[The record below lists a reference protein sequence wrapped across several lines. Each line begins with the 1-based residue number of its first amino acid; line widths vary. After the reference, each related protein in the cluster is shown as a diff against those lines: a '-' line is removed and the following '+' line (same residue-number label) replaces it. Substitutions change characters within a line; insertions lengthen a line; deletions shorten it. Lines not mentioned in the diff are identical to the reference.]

1 MRPTLPSAA
10 LLMLFAFGTTAAQ
23 HAESPASAAAPPPG
37 ASIYGELAFSETIGF
52 DYNRDGTT
60 DSVQFWIELK
70 AQPAVGKPGTPGA
83 RAESG
88 SVSYFVLDLKSGRR
102 IDDWL
107 LGLNMT
113 GLVGG
118 FPVAGEEYPLTNIR
132 VTGNTAQFDLRGST
146 WTIRDNGDSWEQ
158 DDIRIVTG
166 GREREGRFYGGNLT
180 VVPDLA
186 VVTKPADI
194 PENRKCNR
202 CHKDAAVTIAA
213 EGGPHSEFECVNC
226 HVDHRREPPE
236 TVSRCLNC
244 HNPHDENRSVRASCV
259 SCHSSHDF
267 NKVEYDITVPDGL
280 CADCHSAAV
289 TQLQDSGTRHMGLA
303 CALCHRD
310 EHGAI
315 PSCTDCHGGPH
326 SEKVMARPERCVRCH
341 NGAHETIV
349 NP

>member
-1 MRPTLPSAA
+1 
-10 LLMLFAFGTTAAQ
+10 MLFAFGTAAAQ
-23 HAESPASAAAPPPG
+23 YGESPASAASPPAG

-70 AQPAVGKPGTPGA
+70 AQPAVGEPGTPGA

-118 FPVAGEEYPLTNIR
+118 FPVAGEEYPLTNISI
-132 VTGNTAQFDLRGST
+132 TGNTAQFDLRGST
-146 WTIRDNGDSWEQ
+146 WTIRDEGDSWEK

-166 GREREGRFYGGNLT
+166 GREREGRFYGGNVT
-180 VVPDLA
+180 VLA
-186 VVTKPADI
+186 DPAIVTKPADI
-194 PENRKCNR
+194 RENRRCNR
-202 CHKDAAVTIAA
+202 CHEDAALTVAA
-213 EGGPHSEFECVNC
+213 DGGPHAELECAAC
-226 HVDHRREPPE
+226 HVKHPPKAPG
-236 TVSRCLNC
+236 TVPQCAAC
-244 HNPHDENRSVRASCV
+244 HNPHADSMSMASCV
-259 SCHSSHDF
+259 TCHSSHDIDRVQYSIF
-267 NKVEYDITVPDGL
+267 VPDEH
-280 CADCHSAAV
+280 CAACHRDSM
-289 TQLQDSGTRHMGLA
+289 TQVQASGTRHMGLA

-326 SEKVMARPERCVRCH
+326 SQKVMARPERCVRCH

-349 NP
+349 DR